1 MTYRHLFVS
10 VIFAT
15 AITSAFAQQPV
26 TMKLWPNG
34 APGTP
39 TTKEPERSETRP
51 GLVPG
56 IGQITLVTNVTDPT
70 LIVYRP
76 ASPNGAAILVFPGG
90 GYQWIAI
97 DIAGSEVCDRFV
109 RDGITCFVVK
119 YRVPQTD
126 NGARYEQPL
135 QDAQRAVSL
144 VRLHAKEWNIHPDRI
159 GALGFSA
166 GAQIV
171 QVLSSHSQREYP
183 VQDRTD
189 QQSFRPDFAVVL
201 SPDPRKSLKQDG
213 SVATEFQPSA
223 NTPPTFVLQTEDDP
237 SHVSHSLAY
246 YNALKDAGVPAELHI
261 YAKGGHGFGVRANNP
276 AGEAWPPLV
285 MKWLESVQM
294 LSACRR

>member
-1 MTYRHLFVS
+1 
-10 VIFAT
+10 
-15 AITSAFAQQPV
+15 
-26 TMKLWPNG
+26 
-34 APGTP
+34 
-39 TTKEPERSETRP
+39 
-51 GLVPG
+51 
-56 IGQITLVTNVTDPT
+56 VTNVTDPA

-90 GYQWIAI
+90 GYLWLAI

-119 YRVPQTD
+119 YRVPQPD

-135 QDAQRAVSL
+135 QDAQRAMSL

-159 GALGFSA
+159 GAIGFSV

-171 QVLSSHSQREYP
+171 AVLSSHSQRAYP
-183 VQDRTD
+183 AQDRTD

-201 SPDPRKSLKQDG
+201 YPGSLKSSKQDS
-213 SVATEFQPSA
+213 SVTTEFQPSA
-223 NTPPTFVLQTEDDP
+223 STPPTFVFQTEDDP

-276 AGEAWPPLV
+276 AAEAWPTLV
-285 MKWLESVQM
+285 LKWLASVQM
-294 LSACRR
+294 LSASVRGK